1 MLYLKAGR
9 FFVLKVIIRIVKND
23 TRIYNFN
30 LISTWFMV
38 DVSKYKQM

>member
-23 TRIYNFN
+23 TRIYNLN

-38 DVSKYKQM
+38 DVLKYKQM